1 MAHFEPEVISLIGE
15 ASYPQLSLSVP
26 RPILTH
32 PNEAYN
38 KALKCLKEN
47 SKKTKVIDNNVLLTH
62 YIKLILYMI

>member
-32 PNEAYN
+32 PNDTYN
-38 KALKCLKEN
+38 KALNCLKEN
-47 SKKTKVIDNNVLLTH
+47 SKKTKVIDDNVLLICYNKVT
-62 YIKLILYMI
+62 LYMI